1 MVALNPSDIVVLI
14 IVLALLFFGAS
25 KIPELFRA
33 LGRAKG
39 EFKKGELEAELEIQ
53 QMKTTNQSQSA
64 QSPSDLDAKIKE
76 LERQLEELKK
86 QRQGA

>member
-1 MVALNPSDIVVLI
+1 MVALNPSDI
-14 IVLALLFFGAS
+14 IVLVIILAVLFFGAA

-39 EFKKGELEAELEIQ
+39 EFKKGELEAEMELN
-53 QMKTTNQSQSA
+53 QMKANTQASGNS
-64 QSPSDLDAKIKE
+64 SDLDSKIKE

-86 QRQGA
+86 QKQGA

>member
-1 MVALNPSDIVVLI
+1 MDLTPSGVVLLI
-14 IVLALLFFGAS
+14 IVLALLLFGAS

-39 EFKKGELEAELEIQ
+39 EFKKGELEAEMEIN
-53 QMKTTNQSQSA
+53 QMKTNNLVESRS
-64 QSPSDLDAKIKE
+64 SSDLDSKIKE

-86 QRQGA
+86 QKQGA

>member
-1 MVALNPSDIVVLI
+1 MVALNPSDI
-14 IVLALLFFGAS
+14 IVLVIILAVLFFGAA

-39 EFKKGELEAELEIQ
+39 EFKKGELEAEMELN
-53 QMKTTNQSQSA
+53 QMKANTYSSGNTS
-64 QSPSDLDAKIKE
+64 SDLDSKIKE

-86 QRQGA
+86 QKQGA

>member
-1 MVALNPSDIVVLI
+1 MDLTPSGVVLVI
-14 IVLALLFFGAS
+14 IVLAILLFGAS

-39 EFKKGELEAELEIQ
+39 EFKKGELEAEMEIN
-53 QMKTTNQSQSA
+53 QMKANNLVESRS
-64 QSPSDLDAKIKE
+64 SSDLDSKIKE

-86 QRQGA
+86 QKQGA

>member
-1 MVALNPSDIVVLI
+1 MVALNPSDI
-14 IVLALLFFGAS
+14 IVLVIILAVLFFGAA

-39 EFKKGELEAELEIQ
+39 EFKKGELEAEMELN
-53 QMKTTNQSQSA
+53 QMRANTQTTGNTS
-64 QSPSDLDAKIKE
+64 SDLDSKIKE

-86 QRQGA
+86 QKQGA